1 MFHEKIDVVFDDGDS
16 ILARIL
22 QQQQSDASRA
32 ETLPPEAYNSDSFF
46 RLEED
51 KVFRQDWLFV
61 GHESQ
66 IAAVN
71 DYFTLDIVGEPL
83 LILRNEEGIAVF
95 SNVCLHRWAP
105 IAQGSGNRRSFV
117 CPFHN
122 WTYNT
127 QGKLSGAPSMNQAQ
141 DFDRHQ
147 CSLPKIRHEVVFGMI
162 FVTFNVNAPS
172 IAQRLAPLTDRF
184 QRYHFADLV
193 TAYTLDYH
201 CPYNWKMAIETFME
215 CYHHAAVHRTT
226 LEDSFPGRLS
236 SIIDDGPGWTIC
248 HQPLR
253 KNGELSE
260 ILTEGLIPFAGLSD
274 EQMRYSELVL
284 LYPNCL
290 LSLNPDRITISAILP
305 LSTTTTQWHRVVLVS
320 RDSAQQSNF
329 SQTAEGMKQGSVAII
344 DEDQWINAEQQRG
357 SRSRLA
363 RPGRLSH
370 LETTVWHLANYLKI
384 RMAE

>member
-1 MFHEKIDVVFDDGDS
+1 MYREKIDVVFDDGDS
-16 ILARIL
+16 ILQRML
-22 QQQQSDASRA
+22 EQQRHDASRA

-61 GHESQ
+61 GHVSQ
-66 IAAVN
+66 VANLN
-71 DYFTLDIVGEPL
+71 DFFTLDVVGEPL
-83 LILRNEEGIAVF
+83 LIVRNDEGIAVF

-105 IAQGSGNRRSFV
+105 IAQGSGNSRSFI

-127 QGKLSGAPSMNQAQ
+127 HGKLSGAPSMNQAQ
-141 DFDRHQ
+141 DFDRQQ

-162 FVTFNVNAPS
+162 FVTFNADAPS
-172 IAQRLAPLTDRF
+172 MAERLAPMAERF
-184 QRYHFADLV
+184 ERYHFADLV
-193 TAYTLDYH
+193 TAYTLDYD

-260 ILTEGLIPFAGLSD
+260 ILTEGLQPFSGLND

-290 LSLNPDRITISAILP
+290 ISLNPDRISISAILP
-305 LSTTTTQWHRVVLVS
+305 LSPHATQWHRVVLVS
-320 RDSAQQSNF
+320 PESAARDDFA
-329 SQTAEGMKQGSVAII
+329 QTAASMKQGSLTII

>member
-1 MFHEKIDVVFDDGDS
+1 MYREKIDVVFDDGDS
-16 ILARIL
+16 ILQRML

-46 RLEED
+46 RLEQE

-61 GHESQ
+61 GHVSQ
-66 IAAVN
+66 VPQLN
-71 DYFTLDIVGEPL
+71 DFFTLDVVGEPL
-83 LILRNEEGIAVF
+83 LIVRNDAGIAVF

-105 IAQGSGNRRSFV
+105 IAQGSGNSRSFV

-127 QGKLSGAPSMNQAQ
+127 HGKLSGAPSMNQAQ
-141 DFDRHQ
+141 DFERQQ
-147 CSLPKIRHEVVFGMI
+147 CQLPTIRHEELFGMI
-162 FVTFNVNAPS
+162 FVTFNADAPS
-172 IAQRLAPLTDRF
+172 LAARLAPLQARF
-184 QRYHFADLV
+184 ERYHLADLV
-193 TAYTLDYH
+193 TAYTLDYD

-215 CYHHAAVHRTT
+215 CYHHAAVHRST

-236 SIIDDGPGWTIC
+236 SIGEDGPGWTVC

-260 ILTEGLIPFAGLSD
+260 ILTEGLTPFSGLSD
-274 EQMRYSELVL
+274 DEMRFSDLML

-290 LSLNPDRITISAILP
+290 ISLNPDRISISAILP
-305 LSTTTTQWHRVVLVS
+305 QSTTRTQWHRVVLVS
-320 RDSAQQSNF
+320 AESAARDDF
-329 SQTAEGMKQGSVAII
+329 TQTAERMKQGSLTII

-370 LETTVWHLANYLKI
+370 LETTVWHLANYLKT

>member
-1 MFHEKIDVVFDDGDS
+1 MYREKIDVVFDDGDS
-16 ILARIL
+16 ILSRIL

-71 DYFTLDIVGEPL
+71 DYFTLDVVGEPL

-105 IAQGSGNRRSFV
+105 IAQGSGNSRSFV

-127 QGKLSGAPSMNQAQ
+127 QGKLSGAPSMNQVQ
-141 DFDRHQ
+141 DFDRQQ

-162 FVTFNVNAPS
+162 FVTFNPHAQS
-172 IAQRLAPLTDRF
+172 IAQRLSPLSERF

-193 TAYTLDYH
+193 TAYTLDYD

-215 CYHHAAVHRTT
+215 CYHHAAVHRNT

-236 SIIDDGPGWTIC
+236 SIKDDGPGWTIC

-260 ILTEGLIPFAGLSD
+260 ILTEGLLPFTGLND

-305 LSTTTTQWHRVVLVS
+305 ISTTATQWHRVVLVS
-320 RDSAQQSNF
+320 QESARQSDF
-329 SQTAEGMKQGSVAII
+329 SQTAERMKHGSVAII

-370 LETTVWHLANYLKI
+370 LETTVWHLANYLKT

>member
-1 MFHEKIDVVFDDGDS
+1 MYHEKIDVVFDDGSS

-83 LILRNEEGIAVF
+83 LILRNEAGIAVF

-105 IAQGSGNRRSFV
+105 IAQGSGNSRSFV

-141 DFDRHQ
+141 DFDRQQ

-162 FVTFNVNAPS
+162 FVTFNAEAPS
-172 IAQRLAPLTDRF
+172 IAQRLAPLSERF
-184 QRYHFADLV
+184 QRYHFNDLV
-193 TAYTLDYH
+193 TAYTLDYD

-260 ILTEGLIPFAGLSD
+260 ILTEGLLPFVGLND

-305 LSTTTTQWHRVVLVS
+305 ISTTATQWHRVVLVS
-320 RDSAQQSNF
+320 RD
-329 SQTAEGMKQGSVAII
+329 TAEQEDFAQTVERMKQGSVAII

>member
-1 MFHEKIDVVFDDGDS
+1 MYHEKIDVVFDDGDS

-22 QQQQSDASRA
+22 RQQQSDASRS

-66 IAAVN
+66 IAAIN
-71 DYFTLDIVGEPL
+71 DYFTLDVVGEPL

-105 IAQGSGNRRSFV
+105 IAQGSGNSRSFV

-141 DFDRHQ
+141 DFDRQQ

-162 FVTFNVNAPS
+162 FVTFNADAPS
-172 IAQRLAPLTDRF
+172 IAQRLAPLSERF

-193 TAYTLDYH
+193 TADTLDSD

-215 CYHHAAVHRTT
+215 CYHHPAVHRTT

-260 ILTEGLIPFAGLSD
+260 ILTEGLLPFAGLSD
-274 EQMRYSELVL
+274 EKMRYSELVL

-305 LSTTTTQWHRVVLVS
+305 ISTTATQWHRVVLVS
-320 RDSAQQSNF
+320 RDSAQQSDF
-329 SQTAEGMKQGSVAII
+329 SQTAERMKQGSIAII